1 MTNGSRFVIMSR
13 RRIIRIILR
22 IARVGVII
30 RTPQQSSLEVRSEG
44 LEKAAADLLEWL
56 KPKGL
61 QW

>member
-22 IARVGVII
+22 IVRVGGII
-30 RTPQQSSLEVRSEG
+30 RTPQQSSLEIRSER
-44 LEKAAADLLEWL
+44 LEKAAADFLEWL
-56 KPKGL
+56 KSKSL

>member
-1 MTNGSRFVIMSR
+1 MYR
-13 RRIIRIILR
+13 RRIIRVILR

-30 RTPQQSSLEVRSEG
+30 WAHQQSSLEVRSER
-44 LEKAAADLLEWL
+44 LEKAAPDLLEWL